1 MYFIFGENEQC
12 ELMCK
17 SQAMFQ
23 PLKDISLTRHSD
35 KLNTVR
41 KRKKSRCK
49 TPYKIMTDN
58 QNMIKH
64 LWNMYNNSTLF
75 KTSSRV
81 NEKFLK
87 TFFLSKQDFRK
98 LSLIFTGNH

>member
-41 KRKKSRCK
+41 KRKKVAA
-49 TPYKIMTDN
+49 
-58 QNMIKH
+58 KH
-64 LWNMYNNSTLF
+64 LT
-75 KTSSRV
+75 
-81 NEKFLK
+81 
-87 TFFLSKQDFRK
+87 K
-98 LSLIFTGNH
+98 L